1 MTRGRRLVFLIPVL
15 IGGGVLALALNAR
28 KGPEQAPPME
38 IVRSVRVIE
47 AKAQSIVPRVI
58 GYGTVRPAT
67 VWNAV
72 AEVPG
77 RVVYVHPKFE
87 NGALLE
93 AGTEIVR
100 IAPDDYQLKIAEA
113 EANRRSVDAQLREL
127 EVTAA
132 NTGKSLEIERRSLT
146 VRQTELARKQ
156 NLLKRGTLA
165 QAAIDEEQR
174 NTLSQEQKV
183 QELQNALDLIPSQHH
198 LQIEQKALYSAR
210 LAQAKLD
217 LERTV
222 IRLPFTARIAEASVE
237 ATQYAQAGQVV
248 GVADSIKTSEVEAQI
263 PLSRFRLFLRAAGAT
278 AITHPSSAFTDLAR
292 SLNLTAVLRLRAEG
306 EVIEWQGRFAR
317 ISDTIDPKTRTVG
330 VIAAVDDSY
339 DRVVPGRQPPLVKG
353 MFVEVELRAGANG
366 RATPIPRSA
375 IRDGGGKVF
384 VADADGRMRSRPIEV
399 QWVQGDF
406 AAVTGLPDG
415 VSVIVSD
422 VVPAVDGMRVT
433 TTLDAALS
441 QRLSDAAAGRGEV
454 R

>member
-1 MTRGRRLVFLIPVL
+1 MIHGRRYLIFIPIL
-15 IGGGVLALALNAR
+15 IGGGVLALVLNGR
-28 KGPEQAPPME
+28 QGPERMPATE

-47 AKAQSIVPRVI
+47 AKAVSIVPRVI

-77 RVVYVHPKFE
+77 RVVYVHPQFE
-87 NGALLE
+87 KGALLE

-100 IAPDDYQLKIAEA
+100 IAPDDYELAIAEA

-127 EVTAA
+127 EVTTA

-156 NLLKRGTLA
+156 KLLKRGTLA

-174 NTLSQEQKV
+174 NTLGQEQKV
-183 QELQNALDLIPSQHH
+183 QELQNALDLIPSQRQ

-210 LAQAKLD
+210 LAQAMLD

-222 IRLPFTARIAEASVE
+222 IRLPFTARIAEANVE

-263 PLSRFRLFLRAAGAT
+263 PLARFRLFLRAAGAT
-278 AITHPSSAFTDLAR
+278 ALTHSSSAFTDLAQ
-292 SLNLTAVLRLRAEG
+292 NVQMTAVLRLRAES

-339 DRVVPGRQPPLVKG
+339 DRMVPGRRPPLAKG

-366 RATPIPRSA
+366 QAVPIPRSA
-375 IRDGGGKVF
+375 IRDGKVF
-384 VADADGRMRSRPIEV
+384 VADTDGRMRSRPIEV
-399 QWVQGDF
+399 LWVQGDF
-406 AAVTGLPDG
+406 AAVTGLADG
-415 VSVIVSD
+415 TPVIVSD
-422 VVPAVDGMRVT
+422 VAPAIEGMRVMT
-433 TTLDAALS
+433 TVDTALS